1 MSAKFD
7 GATISQ
13 SEGMDLWRTLARA
26 GSKATAEALSAGEFE
41 RMHVTT
47 PLDVFVRDRVASGDS
62 VVLTG
67 NAGDGKTH
75 VLRRAAPELA
85 AVGADVIED
94 ATAAMRNGDP
104 RPVLERWRAA
114 HSAGRPFCLAI
125 NEHPL
130 FQLHAV
136 APDFAPLAEVW
147 RQCRAR
153 LSYGAGAGVGKDAAN
168 IVAIDLSLRNPLAPP
183 FFEAVL
189 DALLGDPEFQ
199 SSVSRMPGS
208 ARANNA
214 VRLAEPNVRYA
225 LRTLLARA
233 VSLGARSTVREVWIL
248 AARMLVGTND
258 GAERLR
264 DDWYFQPLFAEDV
277 RFPVLA
283 ALRAIDPANCSH
295 PVIDDLLE
303 NKDAELWQ
311 GWRFDPPVPSGSSL
325 SYPEFA
331 WLKRAFHFEHA
342 KGLEAMSLADPEALE
357 FRALLEDPADQ
368 SRLVAGMVDAI
379 NAAYCPVAFPG
390 RAHHLYLWSGHR
402 FHEQPSRSFVAAER
416 IGVDDLVILRPRL
429 PERVAEAFPYSADHL
444 MLMAKERQGARLRID
459 FPLFRTLRRLGRGLP
474 RKLMPERELHR
485 IDAFLERLGPS
496 VPGARTTVWSA
507 HLENL
512 QVLEVGLAPG
522 RRAFESVTVH
532 G

>member
-1 MSAKFD
+1 MSAQSD
-7 GATISQ
+7 GV
-13 SEGMDLWRTLARA
+13 DLWRTLASA

-47 PLDVFVRDRVASGDS
+47 PLDGFVRDRVASGVS

-75 VLRRAAPELA
+75 VLRRAASELKA
-85 AVGADVIED
+85 AGADVIED
-94 ATAAMRNGDP
+94 ATAAMRDGDP
-104 RPVLERWRAA
+104 RPVLDRWRAA
-114 HSAGRPFCLAI
+114 YSTGRPFCLAI

-130 FQLHAV
+130 FQLRAE
-136 APDFAPLAEVW
+136 APDFAPLTETW
-147 RQCRAR
+147 RQCRTR
-153 LSYGAGAGVGKDAAN
+153 LSYEKGDVAPEGGPNV
-168 IVAIDLSLRNPLAPP
+168 VAIDLSLRNPLAPP

-189 DALLGDPEFQ
+189 DALLVDPDFRA
-199 SSVSRMPGS
+199 SLARSPGS
-208 ARANNA
+208 ARAQNA
-214 VRLAEPNVRYA
+214 SRLAEPDVRAA
-225 LRTLLARA
+225 LRILLERA

-248 AARMLVGTND
+248 AARMVVGTGD

-264 DDWYFQPLFAEDV
+264 DDWYFQALFSDDA

-283 ALRAIDPANCSH
+283 AMRAVDPAHCSH

-303 NKDAELWQ
+303 RKDGELWR
-311 GWRFDPPVPSGSSL
+311 GWRFHPPVPSSSSL
-325 SYPEFA
+325 SFPEFA

-342 KGLEAMSLADPEALE
+342 RGLEAMSLADPEALE
-357 FRALLEDPADQ
+357 FRALLQDPADQ

-402 FHEQPSRSFVAAER
+402 FHEQPSRSFVAADR
-416 IGVDDLVILRPRL
+416 IGVDDLMIVRPRL
-429 PERVAEAFPYSADHL
+429 PERVADAFPYAPDHL
-444 MLMAKERQGARLRID
+444 MLMAAGNQSARLRID

-496 VPGARTTVWSA
+496 TSSVRTTVWSA

-512 QVLEVGLAPG
+512 QVLEVGLSPG